1 MTTPARKRT
10 SRPLQIALIDA
21 HPVVRLGLRSLFE
34 SQPAFS
40 IVGDTS
46 TLGAALPA
54 LRLCEPDV
62 LITDTFPIP
71 QSVLRRQ
78 PTLRVL
84 YTFETLVHSSLARL
98 TQELRQGQAGFV
110 VKTIPLERLLLAV
123 RQVASG
129 RHYREP
135 AFMRLVEA
143 KRRQQDTVRQ
153 RRGKKNRQSDR
164 RAKPK
169 SAKTLR

>member
-1 MTTPARKRT
+1 MTTSAQTQT
-10 SRPLQIALIDA
+10 SRPLRIALLDA

-34 SQPAFS
+34 SQPSFS
-40 IVGDTS
+40 VVGDTS
-46 TLGAALPA
+46 TLAAALPVF
-54 LRLCEPDV
+54 RLCEPDV

-78 PTLRVL
+78 PALCVL
-84 YTFETLVHSSLARL
+84 YTFETLEHCSLARL

-110 VKTIPLERLLLAV
+110 LKTIPLDRLRLAV

-129 RHYREP
+129 RQYRDP

-143 KRRQQDTVRQ
+143 TRRQQDTVRQ
-153 RRGKKNRQSDR
+153 MRRNKGHRSTR
-164 RAKPK
+164 RDEQK
-169 SAKTLR
+169 SVKTLR